1 MYINRELSWLE
12 FNQRVLD
19 EALDRQIPLLERL
32 KFLAIT
38 ASNLDE
44 FFMVRVGG
52 LQMLRDQAPGK
63 RDPAGMT
70 PREQLEAISRRTH
83 QMVADQDTCFLADLE
98 PSLAGRGIRRVT
110 GPELSSQQSEAVRKL
125 FETEIYAIMT
135 PIIVNAGEHFPLLVK
150 QNLTACVQL
159 AGADRGD
166 ATRFAVIPLGQSLD
180 RIIPLPGA
188 EEDNFILLEDIV
200 RLHVQQFF
208 SDSQVED
215 CTFFRVTRNAD
226 LRVQEDAASDLL
238 SGMQQVLAARKQS
251 NCVRL
256 EMSAGAGNTIRS
268 FLQSALNVD
277 DDHLYVVRGPLD
289 LSAFM
294 ELNGVAGYDH
304 LRYET
309 WQPQPSPLVDP
320 EASIFETIADHDVVL
335 LQPYESY
342 DPVVRL
348 VEEAADDPNVL
359 AIKQILYRTSR
370 KSPIVAALKRAA
382 QKGKKVTA
390 IVELKARFD
399 EARNIVWAKA
409 LEEASVQ
416 VFYGVKGL
424 KTHAKVCIVLRR
436 EPTGMRRYIHYG
448 TGNYNEITSRLYSDV
463 SFLTC
468 NETLS
473 RDAANFFNAITGYSQ
488 PGAFHKIDSAPIG
501 LREHILDRIESETH
515 HAREGRHAHIMA
527 QLNSLVDAKVINALY
542 RASRAGVRIDLNIR
556 GICCLRPGVPAMSE
570 NVRVVSILDRY
581 LEHSRIIYFYAD
593 EKELVYIS
601 SADWMPRNLI
611 RRVELLVP
619 VEDSQAKQQLK
630 ETLLSY
636 ARDNVKGR
644 CLQPDGRYSRVHPR
658 EGESPHQHQRFMYE
672 QAVQAARSSRQ
683 EISAGR
689 QSSRHS

>member
-19 EALDRQIPLLERL
+19 EALDQEIPPLERL

-52 LQMLRDQAPGK
+52 LQMLRDQSPGK
-63 RDPAGMT
+63 RDPAGFT
-70 PREQLEAISRRTH
+70 PREQLAAISQRTH
-83 QMVADQDTCFLADLE
+83 QMLEDQDRCFLADLE
-98 PSLAGRGIRRVT
+98 PTLAEHGIRRLT
-110 GPELSSQQSEAVRKL
+110 GPQLSTRQAEAVEKL
-125 FETEIYAIMT
+125 FETEIHAIMT
-135 PIIVNAGEHFPLLVK
+135 PIVVTPDEHFPLLVK

-159 AGADRGD
+159 AEPGGTGAP
-166 ATRFAVIPLGQSLD
+166 RFAVIPLGQSID
-180 RIIPLPGA
+180 RIIPLSG
-188 EEDNFILLEDIV
+188 EEGYSYILLEDVV
-200 RLHVQQFF
+200 RLHVQRFF
-208 SDSQVED
+208 PDSEVKD

-226 LRVQEDAASDLL
+226 LRVREDAASDLL

-251 NCVRL
+251 DCVRL
-256 EMSAGAGNTIRS
+256 EIGAEVGETIRS
-268 FLQSALNVD
+268 FLQAALTVD
-277 DDHLYVVRGPLD
+277 EEQVYLVRGPLD
-289 LSAFM
+289 LSVFM
-294 ELNGVAGYDH
+294 ELSGVAGYDH
-304 LRYET
+304 LRYES
-309 WQPQPSPLVDP
+309 WRPQPSPLVDP
-320 EASIFETIADHDVVL
+320 EASIFDTISDHDVVL

-342 DPVVRL
+342 EPVVRL

-370 KSPIVAALKRAA
+370 ASPIVASLKRAA
-382 QKGKKVTA
+382 QNGKKVTA

-424 KTHAKVCIVLRR
+424 KTHAKICIVLRR
-436 EPTGMRRYIHYG
+436 EPSGMRRYIHYG

-468 NETLS
+468 DETLS
-473 RDAANFFNAITGYSQ
+473 RDASNFFNAITGYSQ
-488 PGAFHKIDSAPIG
+488 PQTFHKIESAPIG
-501 LREHILDRIESETH
+501 LREHILDLIESETH
-515 HAREGRHAHIMA
+515 HARDGRRAHIMA

-542 RASRAGVRIDLNIR
+542 RASRAGVRVDLNVR
-556 GICCLRPGVPAMSE
+556 GICCLRPGVPGTSE
-570 NVRVVSILDRY
+570 NIRVVSILDCY
-581 LEHSRIIYFYAD
+581 LEHSRIIYFYGD
-593 EKELVYIS
+593 GKELVYIS

-619 VEDSQAKQQLK
+619 IQDEGGKQRLK

-644 CLQPDGRYSRVHPR
+644 CLQPDGRYRRARPAKDEV
-658 EGESPHQHQRFMYE
+658 PHRHQRYMYE
-672 QAVQAARSSRQ
+672 RAVQANRATPRST
-683 EISAGR
+683 
-689 QSSRHS
+689 